1 MMEKQCPPSNQPT
14 QCHEARRGK
23 CRMGGTTGTMK
34 LSLVRAKSHGPLK
47 RETLYGPHED
57 YCSETTAKRC
67 FLDAGCCW
75 LINERLIKHL
85 SY

>member
-1 MMEKQCPPSNQPT
+1 M
-14 QCHEARRGK
+14 R
-23 CRMGGTTGTMK
+23 GTTGTMK
-34 LSLVRAKSHGPLK
+34 LSLVRAKSHGPMK
-47 RETLYGPHED
+47 HEALYCPDEDD

-85 SY
+85 SYY